1 LTIPIATVIINNIIP
16 LNGIAIPLN
25 GKRGEL
31 MIGKAFKILE
41 SMVGNQESNTIIA
54 LSQRT
59 GLPKSTVHRIL
70 VILAEEEVVTSFP
83 GKGYVLTPK
92 LLSLGLK
99 GLGQKKLL
107 DVAIPVMRTI
117 SEKTKETVSLNI
129 ICGTERICV
138 YKVEGE
144 HLLPG
149 NIRIGDHG
157 HLLKGAAGKVIAAGL
172 SSSELKRIIDKYMAT
187 GVIPVGQVSE
197 ILTEME
203 QIRVKGFATSIEER
217 FVGCASIAIPL
228 LDITGQTMASLSIST
243 VPEKIKSKEMEDL
256 VQVLVS
262 SASEI
267 FYASV

>member
-1 LTIPIATVIINNIIP
+1 
-16 LNGIAIPLN
+16 
-25 GKRGEL
+25 

-41 SMVGNQESNTIIA
+41 SMADNQGNNTIIA

-70 VILAEEEVVTSFP
+70 VILAEEEVLTSLP

-99 GLGQKKLL
+99 GLGHKQLL
-107 DVAIPVMRTI
+107 DVAIPVIRSI
-117 SEKTKETVSLNI
+117 SERTRETVSLNI
-129 ICGTERICV
+129 ICGSERICV

-149 NIRIGDHG
+149 NIRIGDRG

-172 SSSELKRIIDKYMAT
+172 SSPELMRIIDKSVAAGMISVA
-187 GVIPVGQVSE
+187 QVPE
-197 ILTEME
+197 ILIEME
-203 QIRVKGFATSIEER
+203 NIRSRGFATSVEER
-217 FVGCASIAIPL
+217 FPGCASIAIPL
-228 LDITGQTMASLSIST
+228 LDINGQIMASMSIST
-243 VPEKIKSKEMEDL
+243 VPEKIRDTEVEDL
-256 VQVLVS
+256 VKILVA

-267 FYASV
+267 SYASI

>member
-1 LTIPIATVIINNIIP
+1 
-16 LNGIAIPLN
+16 
-25 GKRGEL
+25 

-41 SMVGNQESNTIIA
+41 SMAADQGNNTIIA

-70 VILAEEEVVTSFP
+70 AILAEEEVVTSFP

-117 SEKTKETVSLNI
+117 SEKTKETVSLNV

-149 NIRIGDHG
+149 NIRIGDRG

-172 SSSELKRIIDKYMAT
+172 SNPEIKRIVDKYIVA
-187 GVIPVGQVSE
+187 GVISEAQVPD
-197 ILTEME
+197 ILAEME
-203 QIRVKGFATSIEER
+203 QIRARGYAASVEER
-217 FVGCASIAIPL
+217 FPGCAAIAIPL
-228 LDITGQTMASLSIST
+228 LDITGQTMASLSIAT
-243 VPEKIKSKEMEDL
+243 VPEKIRNKEMEEL
-256 VQVLVS
+256 VQILVS

-267 FYASV
+267 SYASV

>member
-1 LTIPIATVIINNIIP
+1 
-16 LNGIAIPLN
+16 
-25 GKRGEL
+25 

-41 SMVGNQESNTIIA
+41 CMAENQGSNTISA
-54 LSQRT
+54 FSQRT

-70 VILAEEEVVTSFP
+70 SILAEQEVVISLP

-117 SEKTKETVSLNI
+117 SEKTKETVSLSI

-144 HLLPG
+144 RLLPG
-149 NIRIGDHG
+149 IVRIGDRG

-172 SSSELKRIIDKYMAT
+172 SSSELKTIFDKNIAA
-187 GVIPVGQVSE
+187 GVIAAEQQSE
-197 ILTEME
+197 LLNELE
-203 QIRVKGFATSIEER
+203 QIRAKGFAASVEER
-217 FVGCASIAIPL
+217 FPGCASIAVPL

-243 VPEKIKSKEMEDL
+243 IPEKTKNVEGKEL

-262 SASEI
+262 SASDI
-267 FYASV
+267 SYADI

>member
-1 LTIPIATVIINNIIP
+1 
-16 LNGIAIPLN
+16 
-25 GKRGEL
+25 

-41 SMVGNQESNTIIA
+41 NMAADQGNNTIIA

-70 VILAEEEVVTSFP
+70 AVLAEEEVVTSFP

-117 SEKTKETVSLNI
+117 SEKTKETVSLNV

-149 NIRIGDHG
+149 NIRIGDRG
-157 HLLKGAAGKVIAAGL
+157 HLLKGASGKVIAAGL
-172 SSSELKRIIDKYMAT
+172 SNSEIKRIIDKYIAA
-187 GVIPVGQVSE
+187 GVISE
-197 ILTEME
+197 VQIADILNEME
-203 QIRVKGFATSIEER
+203 QIRSKGYAASIEER
-217 FVGCASIAIPL
+217 FPGCAAIAIPL

-243 VPEKIKSKEMEDL
+243 VPEKIRNKEMEEL
-256 VQVLVS
+256 IQILVS

-267 FYASV
+267 SFASV